1 METVKGDSE
10 QGGGCSS
17 GVISPHGENLISS
30 ALLDGLARE
39 YGTDKG
45 SQYHGYAEQ
54 YGRILDPLRRGPQAK
69 TVIEIGVCRKWEGNR
84 HICPS
89 LAMWRDWFAA
99 AGGASAG
106 GREINVRVVGLDKC
120 DFGLNGE
127 GGILTLV
134 CDQGSAGQLAA
145 ARVAAEKAFGTA
157 AAGGGV
163 DLIVDDG
170 SHEARHQQM
179 TMKALWPCLRVGGA
193 YVIEDL
199 NYNPEHERP
208 IRRMRGCVETWQAG
222 MKPLWLVDLRRE
234 MKTVDKIEWWTAKL
248 LGSGAGWFC
257 GRRGRDAPKRGCSHS
272 KRLFLLRRASGAWL
286 NLASRRASGSPTGSR
301 TGTRLWRS
309 GRYGVRRSC
318 TSGRR

>member
-1 METVKGDSE
+1 MENTETQVAPKTSMIEEAIAAGE
-10 QGGGCSS
+10 ANLSS
-17 GVISPHGENLISS
+17 K
-30 ALLDGLARE
+30 LLDSLALE
-39 YGTDKG
+39 HGTDK
-45 SQYHGYAEQ
+45 SSAYHGYAAE
-54 YGRILDPLRRGPQAK
+54 YGRILEPLRRGPQAK

-99 AGGASAG
+99 AGGQ
-106 GREINVRVVGLDKC
+106 NVRVVGLDKC

-179 TMKALWPCLRVGGA
+179 TMKALWPVLRVGGA

-222 MKPLWLVDLRRE
+222 MKPAWLVDLRRE
-234 MKTVDKIEWWTAKL
+234 MKSVDNIEWVDSKV
-248 LGSGAGWFC
+248 AG
-257 GRRGRDAPKRGCSHS
+257 K
-272 KRLFLLRRASGAWL
+272 
-286 NLASRRASGSPTGSR
+286 
-301 TGTRLWRS
+301 RS
-309 GRYGVRRSC
+309 GVVLWKARA
-318 TSGRR
+318 

>member
-1 METVKGDSE
+1 METGQVMREAVSE
-10 QGGGCSS
+10 
-17 GVISPHGENLISS
+17 HGKRLPDAPPSTSKPLSS

-39 YGTDKG
+39 YWTDKG
-45 SQYHGYAEQ
+45 GQYHGYAEQ

-99 AGGASAG
+99 AGVQ
-106 GREINVRVVGLDKC
+106 NVRVVGLDKC

-145 ARVAAEKAFGTA
+145 ARVAAEKAFGA
-157 AAGGGV
+157 ADAGGGV

-179 TMKALWPCLRVGGA
+179 TMKALWPVLRVGGA
-193 YVIEDL
+193 YVVEDL
-199 NYNPEHERP
+199 NYNPEHEVP
-208 IRRMRGCVETWQAG
+208 VRRTRGCVETWQEG
-222 MKPLWLVDLRRE
+222 MKPAWLVDLRRE
-234 MKTVDKIEWWTAKL
+234 MKGAGKIEWVDSAV
-248 LGSGAGWFC
+248 AGKRSAVVLWKD
-257 GRRGRDAPKRGCSHS
+257 RD
-272 KRLFLLRRASGAWL
+272 L
-286 NLASRRASGSPTGSR
+286 
-301 TGTRLWRS
+301 
-309 GRYGVRRSC
+309 
-318 TSGRR
+318 